1 MELYEKIRNIREDKD
16 IKQKDMAAFL
26 YMQPNTYNAYEKG
39 KRTITADLLK
49 NICIYLNISADELL
63 DINIKNPY
71 NSLNS
76 DNAKIVE
83 VVKKGLIL
91 LQNSKDDLN
100 YDIFLYHIPKDLL
113 YPYLAH
119 YYQYQHILSLYIF
132 SLLSLGTY
140 LL

>member
-16 IKQKDMAAFL
+16 IKQKDMAAFI

-91 LQNSKDDLN
+91 LQNSKDDL
-100 YDIFLYHIPKDLL
+100 KK
-113 YPYLAH
+113 
-119 YYQYQHILSLYIF
+119 
-132 SLLSLGTY
+132 
-140 LL
+140 